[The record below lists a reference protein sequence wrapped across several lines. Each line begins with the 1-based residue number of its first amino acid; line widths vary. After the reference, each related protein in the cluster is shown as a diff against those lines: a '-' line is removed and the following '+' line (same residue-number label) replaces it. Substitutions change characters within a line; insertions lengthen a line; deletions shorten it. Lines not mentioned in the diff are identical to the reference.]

1 MTLLL
6 QPTLESLLSRIRRWL
21 REPTASKSQWDDN
34 DLKQFLNS
42 SYRLRCS
49 ELHLAFEGFFVL
61 VAQRDLV
68 ANQSRYSWP
77 PNFQRL
83 AKLELVRTDESR
95 WPVQSYERHYE
106 MLTSSTVSGD
116 GYSPNYRPIGEGFEL
131 EPAPGTT
138 ITNGL
143 RLEYWG
149 LPAELENS
157 NDQLNSDFPDLFSE
171 LLVLDAAASA
181 LISEVILEVGGN
193 SRVIELERARYQE
206 KWEKYIEQ
214 RLIRRSIVVPF
225 IPHWIDA

>member
-1 MTLLL
+1 M
-6 QPTLESLLSRIRRWL
+6 
-21 REPTASKSQWDDN
+21 
-34 DLKQFLNS
+34 
-42 SYRLRCS
+42 
-49 ELHLAFEGFFVL
+49 
-61 VAQRDLV
+61 
-68 ANQSRYSWP
+68 
-77 PNFQRL
+77 
-83 AKLELVRTDESR
+83 
-95 WPVQSYERHYE
+95 
-106 MLTSSTVSGD
+106 
-116 GYSPNYRPIGEGFEL
+116 